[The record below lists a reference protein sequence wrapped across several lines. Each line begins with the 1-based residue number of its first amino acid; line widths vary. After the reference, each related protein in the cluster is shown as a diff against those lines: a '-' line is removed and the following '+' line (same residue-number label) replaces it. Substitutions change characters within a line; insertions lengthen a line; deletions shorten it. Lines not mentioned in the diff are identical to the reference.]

1 MTPMVPVRVRADDVA
16 IRIDTLEQALRYA
29 RENPRPKGDY
39 EGMIRRLEAASEP
52 EDVLEAGDAFRWW
65 AESNAPA
72 LRPPDPDARK
82 AARWTARPSG
92 KGRETA
98 AMQGALSS
106 AALTPS
112 RRVVPDA
119 LQGG

>member
-52 EDVLEAGDAFRWW
+52 EDVLEAGNAFRWW
-65 AESNAPA
+65 AESNALAVEPG
-72 LRPPDPDARK
+72 LP
-82 AARWTARPSG
+82 
-92 KGRETA
+92 E
-98 AMQGALSS
+98 
-106 AALTPS
+106 
-112 RRVVPDA
+112 
-119 LQGG
+119 